1 MFAPAVTGDGAP
13 ELVALRLTFALTTTL
28 TVVELLTALGSLVPD
43 VTEDVAGIVVLSG
56 VAVFTLTVT
65 LIFATEP
72 AARVGFIQVTAPVPP
87 AAGVTH
93 VHPAGAR
100 TDWKVVFAG
109 VFSVKLSEV
118 AAAGPLFVIVCV

>member
-56 VAVFTLTVT
+56 VAAFTLTVT
-65 LIFATEP
+65 LILATEP
-72 AARVGFIQVTAPVPP
+72 AARVGLIQVTAPDRP
-87 AAGVTH
+87 AALVTY
-93 VHPAGAR
+93 VHPASAT
-100 TDWKVVFAG
+100 TDWYHRYAR
-109 VFSVKLSEV
+109 VFSGTLS
-118 AAAGPLFVIVCV
+118 